1 MWSKQKSPRFAV
13 EKPANPIGPGYYDLP
28 SLLDEHSVT
37 ITASERFQE
46 QMPGETPGPGSYT
59 QAGKAARPK
68 QSKENRPPSPAKG
81 ASLKLGQKE
90 GKDELQHQLQEQERL
105 RAQAEQRVKQ
115 LTASAQSVAAEFAEL
130 RGKHFSVTKAQE
142 ESQVIIK
149 NLQQSLSLAE
159 GKVPQLEK
167 MLSDVEDKDEK
178 LQKQLKEEARLRAEA
193 EATVQQSTAA
203 AESAAKEFAEL
214 RGKHF
219 TLTQVQEES
228 QAVIQNLQQSLRAA
242 EDKVPSLE
250 KQKAEVQAQ
259 LDAARA
265 EVDGLLLQKEQNKVE
280 VAELQNSQE
289 EVPKLQGQL
298 AEVEG
303 QLAAA
308 LAEVTHLKAEKEL
321 SEAVVKDLQQALAKA
336 EDQVPVLEKRLAEV
350 EARNCQSLADLA
362 AEADG
367 SQTKVKDLQEQ
378 STAARA
384 AMADLVT
391 DKVSGSWGN
400 VSCLTTQDLLWA
412 LKTLREHSEEEK
424 TKFLKKISSLERKVE
439 TLRAYKKRSMIE
451 EEAFKKL
458 REEAQG
464 LQKQHAQDVEL
475 LKEMDQ
481 ALHYRLE
488 EVDQLNV
495 KVKMMSRHIE
505 VIQGGM
511 LASKLLETSLCEVVE
526 EPRCSRRC
534 SMPACPAQD
543 YDRDE
548 ELAADGAYIRD
559 LIENPLVLPPPDSGN
574 EVSDENMESAMQE
587 RAVTLHHLVKE
598 LREGLNDAVRLR
610 MHGIAGNVC

>member
-391 DKVSGSWGN
+391 DKEESLATIKNLQGSLSQAQEQELPPMPLAPPESRMEG
-400 VSCLTTQDLLWA
+400 DELWNA
-412 LKTLREHSEEEK
+412 TANDRRDFFHRTNTPSNDEGEPAGLPLQTRLSEEQKARAVFE
-424 TKFLKKISSLERKVE
+424 E
-439 TLRAYKKRSMIE
+439 LRAH
-451 EEAFKKL
+451 
-458 REEAQG
+458 Q
-464 LQKQHAQDVEL
+464 
-475 LKEMDQ
+475 
-481 ALHYRLE
+481 
-488 EVDQLNV
+488 
-495 KVKMMSRHIE
+495 
-505 VIQGGM
+505 
-511 LASKLLETSLCEVVE
+511 
-526 EPRCSRRC
+526 
-534 SMPACPAQD
+534 PAQQLVW
-543 YDRDE
+543 R
-548 ELAADGAYIRD
+548 LAAGRSACQ
-559 LIENPLVLPPPDSGN
+559 PL
-574 EVSDENMESAMQE
+574 
-587 RAVTLHHLVKE
+587 
-598 LREGLNDAVRLR
+598 
-610 MHGIAGNVC
+610 

>member
-1 MWSKQKSPRFAV
+1 MGPR
-13 EKPANPIGPGYYDLP
+13 G
-28 SLLDEHSVT
+28 
-37 ITASERFQE
+37 
-46 QMPGETPGPGSYT
+46 
-59 QAGKAARPK
+59 
-68 QSKENRPPSPAKG
+68 
-81 ASLKLGQKE
+81 
-90 GKDELQHQLQEQERL
+90 
-105 RAQAEQRVKQ
+105 
-115 LTASAQSVAAEFAEL
+115 
-130 RGKHFSVTKAQE
+130 
-142 ESQVIIK
+142 
-149 NLQQSLSLAE
+149 
-159 GKVPQLEK
+159 
-167 MLSDVEDKDEK
+167 
-178 LQKQLKEEARLRAEA
+178 
-193 EATVQQSTAA
+193 
-203 AESAAKEFAEL
+203 
-214 RGKHF
+214 
-219 TLTQVQEES
+219 
-228 QAVIQNLQQSLRAA
+228 
-242 EDKVPSLE
+242 
-250 KQKAEVQAQ
+250 
-259 LDAARA
+259 
-265 EVDGLLLQKEQNKVE
+265 
-280 VAELQNSQE
+280 NSQSME
-289 EVPKLQGQL
+289 
-298 AEVEG
+298 
-303 QLAAA
+303 
-308 LAEVTHLKAEKEL
+308 EL
-321 SEAVVKDLQQALAKA
+321 SEAVVQDLQQALAK
-336 EDQVPVLEKRLAEV
+336 EDDQDLKLRWFLACEKRLAEV